1 MSKMQEAEIFMK
13 LNPSGGL
20 ICTNME
26 PKKVVKSSPSEEQVT
41 VAEPIWLNKQ
51 KSGSVIPAKRTR
63 RSVKGMVFKYVA
75 ESMENVFRAPCLPSS
90 PEALKSNKAESCIF
104 KKGKSI
110 YPHTS

>member
-1 MSKMQEAEIFMK
+1 MSKMQEAEMFMK
-13 LNPSGGL
+13 LNPSGGVT
-20 ICTNME
+20 CTNME

-41 VAEPIWLNKQ
+41 VTEPIWLNKQ
-51 KSGSVIPAKRTR
+51 KPVSVIPAKR
-63 RSVKGMVFKYVA
+63 RSVMGMVFKYVA

-90 PEALKSNKAESCIF
+90 PEALKSNEAKSCIF